1 MSRLHAP
8 RAATRVND
16 LAGAHR
22 AAEREVLSRGR
33 VSSSAADYLVDRRR
47 LRRQVGFWRIA
58 AFVAAALVVV
68 ALGVRWSSAARLG
81 QAHIARLT
89 ISGVITGDAATLKL
103 IDEIRDSKAAAALI
117 EINSPGGT
125 TEGSEVLY
133 QEIRRL
139 AEKKPVAAVVGS
151 MAASGAYIAALG
163 ADRIFVRGN
172 SIVGSIGV
180 LVEFP
185 NVSGLLDK
193 VGVKMESIKSSPLKA
208 APNGLEPTSEE
219 ARAAM
224 AALVADSFA
233 WFKGLVKERRHLSD
247 DELARV
253 DDGRVFTG
261 RQGLPLKLADAIG
274 GEREAIQWLE
284 TEKGVAKG
292 LPVRDWRANTGFAGF
307 KLTSL
312 AAAAADAVGLDSIAG
327 ALRRSEWM
335 SESGPVDGLVS
346 IWQLSTGE

>member
-1 MSRLHAP
+1 
-8 RAATRVND
+8 
-16 LAGAHR
+16 
-22 AAEREVLSRGR
+22 
-33 VSSSAADYLVDRRR
+33 VSSSTADYLVDRRR
-47 LRRQVGFWRIA
+47 LRRQLGFWRIA
-58 AFVAAALVVV
+58 AFVAAALVVLTV
-68 ALGVRWSSAARLG
+68 GLRWYAGSQLG

-89 ISGVITGDAATLKL
+89 ISGVITGDDATLKL
-103 IDEIRDSKAAAALI
+103 IDQVRDSKAAAAVI
-117 EINSPGGT
+117 AINSPGGT

-139 AEKKPVAAVVGS
+139 AEKKPVVAVVGS

-180 LVEFP
+180 LVEYP
-185 NVSGLLDK
+185 NVSGLMDK
-193 VGVKMESIKSSPLKA
+193 VGVKLESIKSSPLKA
-208 APNGLEPTSEE
+208 APNGLEPTSDD

-224 AALVADSFA
+224 ATLVADSFA
-233 WFKGLVKERRHLSD
+233 WFKDLVKERRRLSD

-284 TEKGVAKG
+284 SEKGVPKN
-292 LPVRDWRANTGFAGF
+292 LPVRDWRANAGLAGW

-312 AAAAADAVGLDSIAG
+312 AAAAAEAFGLPSIAS
-327 ALRRSEWM
+327 ALRRGDWASEG
-335 SESGPVDGLVS
+335 SVEGLVS
-346 IWQLSTGE
+346 IWQLSAGG

>member
-1 MSRLHAP
+1 MS
-8 RAATRVND
+8 T
-16 LAGAHR
+16 
-22 AAEREVLSRGR
+22 
-33 VSSSAADYLVDRRR
+33 SAADYLVDRRR

-58 AFVAAALVVV
+58 AFLAAALVVL
-68 ALGVRWSSAARLG
+68 AIGLRWYGPAGLG

-89 ISGVITGDAATLKL
+89 ISGLITGDDATLKL
-103 IDEIRDSKAAAALI
+103 IRQVADSKAAAAI
-117 EINSPGGT
+117 VTINSPGGT

-133 QEIRRL
+133 EEIRRL
-139 AEKKPVAAVVGS
+139 AEKKPVVAVVGS

-163 ADRIFVRGN
+163 ADRIFVHGN

-180 LVEFP
+180 LVEYP
-185 NVSGLLDK
+185 NVSALLEK
-193 VGVKMESIKSSPLKA
+193 VGVKLESIKSSPLKA

-224 AALVADSFA
+224 AALVADSFS
-233 WFKGLVKERRHLSD
+233 WFKGLVKERRRLSD

-284 TEKGVAKG
+284 AEKGVAKN
-292 LPVRDWRANTGFAGF
+292 LPVRDWRTSTGLTGW

-312 AAAAADAVGLDSIAG
+312 AAAAADAFGLRSIAG
-327 ALRRSEWM
+327 ALRRGEWAG
-335 SESGPVDGLVS
+335 EDGPVDGLVS
-346 IWQLSTGE
+346 IWQLSSGD